1 MIKNEDKFMD
11 MEGEDMRR
19 SILMKE
25 NEKGERI
32 WMRKELKIKV
42 WRKNIEINEEKKKR
56 YEYMGE
62 VFRKRRDG
70 DEEFLKEGI
79 EDIGDEEEED

>member
-1 MIKNEDKFMD
+1 
-11 MEGEDMRR
+11 
-19 SILMKE
+19 
-25 NEKGERI
+25 
-32 WMRKELKIKV
+32 
-42 WRKNIEINEEKKKR
+42 
-56 YEYMGE
+56 MGE